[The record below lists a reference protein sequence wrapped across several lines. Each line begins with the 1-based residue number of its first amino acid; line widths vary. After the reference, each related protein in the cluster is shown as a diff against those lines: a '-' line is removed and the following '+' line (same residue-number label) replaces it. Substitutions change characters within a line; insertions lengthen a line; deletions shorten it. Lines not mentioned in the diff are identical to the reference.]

1 MNDIT
6 DSLSNIKLDNN
17 KLKKDDVD
25 DILNNLNN
33 LKLDDV
39 KEKDNKSKIIEIF
52 NNNVK
57 NKKIDI
63 SSSNKNHDG
72 AEGHWLEKQ
81 MGLKPNGKNQPD
93 IHGYEM
99 KKENSKI
106 TFGDYAAS
114 EYIFSTKKPII
125 NEKNKWINDKV
136 NMTNTEFIKIFGTLK
151 EPKNRYSWS
160 GSCVPTYDTWN
171 DCGQKLIISENN
183 DICIYYSYSKD
194 KRELKNNFPEYL
206 KHDDLLIVIWLK
218 DKLSKNINDKFN
230 KNGFF
235 ICKKNNNNCF
245 NEICFGPP
253 ICYELFIEHIKKK
266 NIIFDSGMVTGNS
279 RKYSHFRGTVKFWNS
294 LISDKY

>member
-1 MNDIT
+1 MVDNIIDN
-6 DSLSNIKLDNN
+6 LSNLNLNDSKN
-17 KLKKDDVD
+17 LKSDDAID
-25 DILNNLNN
+25 KILNDLTNLNIN
-33 LKLDDV
+33 
-39 KEKDNKSKIIEIF
+39 DNKSKIIETF

-57 NKKIDI
+57 NKQIDI
-63 SSSNKNHDG
+63 SSSNKKHDG

-114 EYIFSTKKPII
+114 EYIFSAKKPII
-125 NEKNKWINDKV
+125 NEKNKWTNDKV
-136 NMTNTEFIKIFGTLK
+136 NMTTNEFIKTFGTLK
-151 EPKNRYSWS
+151 ESKNRYSWS

-171 DCGQKLIISENN
+171 DCGQKLVISENN

-206 KHDDLLIVIWLK
+206 KQDDLLIVIWLK

-235 ICKKNNNNCF
+235 ICKKTNNCF
-245 NEICFGPP
+245 NQICFGPP
-253 ICYELFIEHIKKK
+253 LSYELFIDNIKKK

-279 RKYSHFRGTVKFWNS
+279 RKYSHFRGTGKFWNT
-294 LISDKY
+294 LITDTY